1 MAIITATAIAGG
13 SIAAGTITAGTI
25 AAGAAFAAST
35 AGTAVSL
42 SQSSKQKKAQR
53 DAEKAAD
60 EALKSAK
67 KQLEVN
73 YLEGLSVPKETY
85 ELQREAGLIGSAQL
99 LQAAT
104 EGDQRGAAAGAGRAN
119 VFNQAAQTKAR
130 VDMSKELM
138 DLQKVAAEEDA
149 RLQGLKTK
157 VDLAE
162 VAGQQAAAQ
171 QAALNRSAAQGRVM
185 KGIASMGAIAGKQ
198 IPEYLNQGNRF
209 NTGTPLPGGTLPDVD
224 TSIQG
229 MVNTV
234 QPQYNRSFGDP
245 FPSIFDR
252 NFQTPQ
258 IAFPELINIP
268 SISAGGQFSNFQ

>member
-185 KGIASMGAIAGKQ
+185 KGIAGMGAIAGKQ
-198 IPEYLNQGNRF
+198 IPEYLNQGN
-209 NTGTPLPGGTLPDVD
+209 PLPGGTLPDVD